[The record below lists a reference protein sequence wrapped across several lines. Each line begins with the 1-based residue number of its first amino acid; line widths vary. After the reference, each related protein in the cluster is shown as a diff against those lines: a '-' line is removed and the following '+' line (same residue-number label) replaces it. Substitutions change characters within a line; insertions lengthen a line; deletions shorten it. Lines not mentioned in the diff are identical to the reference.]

1 MLCPGLGRPGG
12 LLPILSQSKGKDTGT
27 TGSISES
34 PLFWAAT
41 GRLRKSEEP
50 EPIPAPHIQE
60 RLQALWLQTQFF
72 LHIVLIT
79 IPLRVIVMR
88 QLAMSAVKHH
98 YWFPSGLIIQVISNR
113 IIRML
118 LSELCT
124 SPQGCGSAFDF
135 SGSES
140 SYFSQCASG
149 TAYSRFLNADP
160 PASILC
166 KNTPFQFKNKCGSSV
181 AEPPLF

>member
-1 MLCPGLGRPGG
+1 MGSSPSYH
-12 LLPILSQSKGKDTGT
+12 SQKVK
-27 TGSISES
+27 
-34 PLFWAAT
+34 
-41 GRLRKSEEP
+41 
-50 EPIPAPHIQE
+50 IPVPPVAYQSLHFFE
-60 RLQALWLQTQFF
+60 RLPEGSGNLKNRSRFRLHTFKNGSRRYGSRHNFF

>member
-1 MLCPGLGRPGG
+1 
-12 LLPILSQSKGKDTGT
+12 
-27 TGSISES
+27 
-34 PLFWAAT
+34 
-41 GRLRKSEEP
+41 
-50 EPIPAPHIQE
+50 
-60 RLQALWLQTQFF
+60 
-72 LHIVLIT
+72 
-79 IPLRVIVMR
+79 MR

-166 KNTPFQFKNKCGSSV
+166 KNTPFQFKINADPVLRSRHFFRRLWLRMANVPEPTRAPAPTYLDRLRLQAKKAAPGGSGSATLPV
-181 AEPPLF
+181 AFAGDTK